1 MLAVTRTA
9 ALSGIEGIS
18 VKVEVDSGPGLP
30 SFNVIG
36 LGDTAVKEAADRVRS
51 AIVNSG
57 FEYPGADRNKRYGG
71 KSLCGRAGPWR
82 AGQGS

>member
-36 LGDTAVKEAADRVRS
+36 LGEFLPEVMTGTR
-51 AIVNSG
+51 
-57 FEYPGADRNKRYGG
+57 
-71 KSLCGRAGPWR
+71 L
-82 AGQGS
+82 

>member
-36 LGDTAVKEAADRVRS
+36 LGDTAVK
-51 AIVNSG
+51 
-57 FEYPGADRNKRYGG
+57 
-71 KSLCGRAGPWR
+71 
-82 AGQGS
+82 